1 MYFHKTN
8 NNEIFLILNKEET
21 IQKSLLTYG
30 NFEHLAA
37 KIALKFSNNSS
48 ILDIGAN
55 IGTFC
60 IPVALGL
67 PLAKIIAVEP
77 QRNVFFHLCSNILI
91 NKLLNVIPLNAAIG
105 ETKIKNSMIKV
116 PLFDSFTEKYTG
128 SVSLDPKIHELR
140 KKLKDIAEPSLYA
153 KKFEDVPLKNLDE
166 IVGADEISFI
176 KIDVEGMEY
185 SVLRSAKKVIK
196 KFKPFLYFEAWNFD
210 EFLLEKN
217 KLTSYV
223 KKMGYELIRVGEDY
237 FAFHPEMINEEKVIH
252 NLGEIG
258 LVLT

>member
-37 KIALKFSNNSS
+37 KIALKFSNNSL

-55 IGTFC
+55 IGTPC
-60 IPVALGL
+60 IPLALGL

-116 PLFDSFTEKYTG
+116 PL
-128 SVSLDPKIHELR
+128 LI
-140 KKLKDIAEPSLYA
+140 PSQ
-153 KKFEDVPLKNLDE
+153 KNTQDQ
-166 IVGADEISFI
+166 
-176 KIDVEGMEY
+176 Y
-185 SVLRSAKKVIK
+185 
-196 KFKPFLYFEAWNFD
+196 P
-210 EFLLEKN
+210 
-217 KLTSYV
+217 
-223 KKMGYELIRVGEDY
+223 
-237 FAFHPEMINEEKVIH
+237 
-252 NLGEIG
+252 
-258 LVLT
+258 